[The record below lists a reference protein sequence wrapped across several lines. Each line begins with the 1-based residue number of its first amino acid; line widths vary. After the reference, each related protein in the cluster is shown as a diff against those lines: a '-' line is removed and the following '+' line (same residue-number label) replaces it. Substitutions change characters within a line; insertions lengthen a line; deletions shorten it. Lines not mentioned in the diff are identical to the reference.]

1 MRRFAVRPVRQ
12 KRRRE
17 CRGEMAVALE
27 KERAKALAKIQSAL
41 KVFEEAARSKLAEK
55 IKKEL
60 LWGLDDEDIKELNS
74 KLSTDSLLFE
84 ITEKI
89 LGQG

>member
-1 MRRFAVRPVRQ
+1 
-12 KRRRE
+12 
-17 CRGEMAVALE
+17 MAVALE